1 MPYPNIYFKLLPET
15 NQMICSLEQKAK
27 MKIRDN
33 MRQYAG
39 RYTLRKIPSIHFPS
53 EFILFKKHR
62 RKKVTFA
69 DKFTVAGTGGEIK
82 ANWDI
87 LQ

>member
-1 MPYPNIYFKLLPET
+1 MG
-15 NQMICSLEQKAK
+15 
-27 MKIRDN
+27 
-33 MRQYAG
+33 QYKG
-39 RYTLRKIPSIHFPS
+39 RYTLRKTGSLHFPS

-69 DKFTVAGTGGEIK
+69 NKFTVARTVGEIK

>member
-1 MPYPNIYFKLLPET
+1 
-15 NQMICSLEQKAK
+15 
-27 MKIRDN
+27 

-53 EFILFKKHR
+53 EFSLFKKHR

-87 LQ
+87 IQ

>member
-1 MPYPNIYFKLLPET
+1 MG
-15 NQMICSLEQKAK
+15 
-27 MKIRDN
+27 
-33 MRQYAG
+33 QYTG
-39 RYTLRKIPSIHFPS
+39 RYTLRKTPSLHFPS

-69 DKFTVAGTGGEIK
+69 DKFTAARTVGEIK